1 MSGVNR
7 ITITTG
13 VTYIEHILKIRD
25 MQSQQ
30 VNHEQSISAFSP
42 GRHANS
48 ELVSWT
54 M

>member
-42 GRHANS
+42 VRYANS